1 MNKYNYGYIF
11 NDISISNNIFSK
23 KYKNEYGKIKI
34 NYEIDFYIFILSN
47 KILFKLPNLLNYEDG
62 HLEIEYINNSQT
74 LTKIVNKNNVDF
86 FLKLIKNHLNELHFF
101 KINIDKTRLITDL
114 NIELEEKIIKRFY
127 EFNWESDNIY
137 NSIKSVNGIK
147 IKNIFYYT
155 EIIKNSLCD
164 LLYDRSYYN
173 LIHGDV
179 HLGNI
184 LIDSKKE
191 LYFIDPRG
199 YFGETKLF
207 GILEYDYAKLMNGLS
222 GYSIFNEMEFNN
234 IEINN
239 SNLEIDFIE
248 EYQYIFETNRF
259 DRITTLL
266 CLSIWL
272 GNNSCFTDVN
282 KKIIS
287 IMIAYYYCEKY
298 L

>member
-1 MNKYNYGYIF
+1 MNKHNYGYIF
-11 NDISISNNIFSK
+11 NDISILNNIFSK

-34 NYEIDFYIFILSN
+34 NNEIYFYIFVLSN
-47 KILFKLPNLLNYEDG
+47 KIMFKVPNLLNYQDG
-62 HLEIEYINNSQT
+62 YIEIEYINNSQT
-74 LTKIVNKNNVDF
+74 LTKIVDKNNVDI
-86 FLKLIKNHLNELHFF
+86 FLKLIKKQLSELHFF
-101 KINIDKTRLITDL
+101 KINIDKTKLIKDL
-114 NIELEEKIIKRFY
+114 NIELGEKIINRFY
-127 EFNWESDNIY
+127 EFNWESNKIY

-155 EIIKNSLCD
+155 EFIKNSLFE
-164 LLYDRSYYN
+164 LLFNRDYYN

-184 LIDSKKE
+184 LIDSKNE

-199 YFGETKLF
+199 YFGETPLF
-207 GILEYDYAKLMNGLS
+207 GIFEYDYAKLMNGLS
-222 GYSIFNEMEFNN
+222 GYSIFDEMEIDN

-239 SNLEIDFIE
+239 SDLKIDFIKD
-248 EYQYIFETNRF
+248 YQYIFEENRF

-272 GNNSCFTDVN
+272 GNNSCFINVN